1 MAQKRNKTKTNKVK
15 PTTKAEITTTKAKK
29 VLVEEVIEKEPEIT
43 GYLTPISLQREPMEK
58 NIPVAAIFHNKNAG
72 SITLECYVPSHEA
85 NIEMIIG
92 GDISVETAGNI
103 KMVSKSESP
112 ESWILNLHKSREFS
126 GNPFIAGEAQP
137 TYEA

>member
-1 MAQKRNKTKTNKVK
+1 MAQKKSKTKTKKVK
-15 PTTKAEITTTKAKK
+15 ITTTKAKK
-29 VLVEEVIEKEPEIT
+29 KVVEEVIEDKSEIT
-43 GYLTPISLQREPMEK
+43 GYLTPILLQREPIEK

-92 GDISVETAGNI
+92 GDISIETAGNI
-103 KMVSKSESP
+103 KMISKSESP
-112 ESWILNLHKSREFS
+112 ESWITNLYKSREFS
-126 GNPFIAGEAQP
+126 GNPFIAEEAQP

>member
-1 MAQKRNKTKTNKVK
+1 MVQKKSTKKIKKVK
-15 PTTKAEITTTKAKK
+15 TTTAKVEKK
-29 VLVEEVIEKEPEIT
+29 VVEEIIEKQPEIT
-43 GYLTPISLQREPMEK
+43 GYLTPISLQREPVEK

-72 SITLECYVPSHEA
+72 SITLECYVPSHES

>member
-1 MAQKRNKTKTNKVK
+1 MVRKKSNVK
-15 PTTKAEITTTKAKK
+15 AKTTKKTQPK
-29 VLVEEVIEKEPEIT
+29 VVEEKQPEPEIT
-43 GYLTPISLQREPMEK
+43 GYLTPILLQREPIEK

-92 GDISVETAGNI
+92 GDISIETAGNI
-103 KMVSKSESP
+103 KMISKSESP
-112 ESWILNLHKSREFS
+112 ESWITNLYKSREFS
-126 GNPFIAGEAQP
+126 GNPFIAEEAQP

>member
-1 MAQKRNKTKTNKVK
+1 MAQKKSKTKTKKVK
-15 PTTKAEITTTKAKK
+15 ITITKAKK
-29 VLVEEVIEKEPEIT
+29 KVVEEVIEDKSEIT
-43 GYLTPISLQREPMEK
+43 GYLTPILLQREPIEK

-92 GDISVETAGNI
+92 GDISIETAGNI
-103 KMVSKSESP
+103 KMISKSESP
-112 ESWILNLHKSREFS
+112 ESWITNLYKSREFS
-126 GNPFIAGEAQP
+126 GNPFIAEEAQP